1 MKKRYLPFGYQITD
15 GKTTIVQEEAEAV
28 QYIFEKYTAG
38 KSLRKIAENMT
49 ARETPYHED
58 SSKWNQNMVSRVL
71 ANEIY
76 CGNEK
81 YLPIITEAQ
90 YRLAEKIRQR
100 KAQTYST
107 VLQPFRQ
114 DVQCGCCGER
124 LYWRPKTEQ
133 WFCRQCGMWTKPIP
147 EKELSDAITI
157 KLEWIQRHSEV
168 IHPPT
173 TQRNVQSI
181 EGAKL
186 TREIQTDLLE
196 TEPNADALIAKI
208 LHRAELEY
216 QFCSAGD
223 ADPASLQM
231 QKACAEYKPT
241 DDFPHT
247 FYKGIVSNV
256 SLYRDTHIEFKL
268 RNGQT
273 V

>member
-1 MKKRYLPFGYQITD
+1 MPFGYQITD

-28 QYIFEKYTAG
+28 QHIFEEYIAG

-49 ARETPYHED
+49 ARKTPYHED
-58 SSKWNQNMVSRVL
+58 SPKWNQNMVSRVL
-71 ANEIY
+71 ANQIY

-81 YLPIITEAQ
+81 YPPIITEAQ
-90 YRLAEKIRQR
+90 YQLAEKSRQK

-114 DVQCGCCGER
+114 DMQCGCCGER

-147 EKELSDAITI
+147 EKELSDSIMV
-157 KLEWIQRHSEV
+157 KLEWIKTHSEV
-168 IHPPT
+168 ICPPT
-173 TQRNVQSI
+173 TQRKVQSI
-181 EGAKL
+181 EAAKL

-196 TEPNADALIAKI
+196 VEPNGDALIAKI

-216 QFCSAGD
+216 KFCSAGD
-223 ADPASLQM
+223 ADPATLQM
-231 QKACAEYKPT
+231 KKACAEYDLT
-241 DDFPHT
+241 GGFPYT
-247 FYKGIVSNV
+247 LYKEVVSKV
-256 SLYRDTHIEFKL
+256 ILHRDIHIEFRL
-268 RNGQT
+268 QNGQI

>member
-1 MKKRYLPFGYQITD
+1 
-15 GKTTIVQEEAEAV
+15 
-28 QYIFEKYTAG
+28 
-38 KSLRKIAENMT
+38 
-49 ARETPYHED
+49 
-58 SSKWNQNMVSRVL
+58 MVSRVL

-90 YRLAEKIRQR
+90 YSTWQKKSARGKR
-100 KAQTYST
+100 KPTPQ

-216 QFCSAGD
+216 QSARR
-223 ADPASLQM
+223 AMLTQQACKCKKRVPSISRPMIFHIPFIKESL
-231 QKACAEYKPT
+231 ATSVYTAIPT
-241 DDFPHT
+241 
-247 FYKGIVSNV
+247 SN
-256 SLYRDTHIEFKL
+256 SNCEMDKL
-268 RNGQT
+268 CEEKS
-273 V
+273 

>member
-1 MKKRYLPFGYQITD
+1 MQTTLAKYHSVYATLDNAIEACEKLP
-15 GKTTIVQEEAEAV
+15 VQD
-28 QYIFEKYTAG
+28 
-38 KSLRKIAENMT
+38 RKI
-49 ARETPYHED
+49 Y
-58 SSKWNQNMVSRVL
+58 
-71 ANEIY
+71 
-76 CGNEK
+76 
-81 YLPIITEAQ
+81 
-90 YRLAEKIRQR
+90 
-100 KAQTYST
+100 
-107 VLQPFRQ
+107 
-114 DVQCGCCGER
+114 
-124 LYWRPKTEQ
+124 
-133 WFCRQCGMWTKPIP
+133 
-147 EKELSDAITI
+147 
-157 KLEWIQRHSEV
+157 IQRHSEV

-196 TEPNADALIAKI
+196 AEPNADALIAKI

-241 DDFPHT
+241 DDFPYT

>member
-28 QYIFEKYTAG
+28 QYIFEEYTAG
-38 KSLRKIAENMT
+38 KSLRKIAESMT
-49 ARETPYHED
+49 TR
-58 SSKWNQNMVSRVL
+58 
-71 ANEIY
+71 
-76 CGNEK
+76 
-81 YLPIITEAQ
+81 
-90 YRLAEKIRQR
+90 
-100 KAQTYST
+100 TYST

-114 DVQCGCCGER
+114 DMQCGCCGER

-133 WFCRQCGMWTKPIP
+133 WFCRQCGMWTKPIQ

-168 IHPPT
+168 IRSPT

-181 EGAKL
+181 EAAKL
-186 TREIQTDLLE
+186 AREIQTDLLE

-241 DDFPHT
+241 DDFPYT